1 MDEPFDLPVMYKGE
15 EQLLPAQL
23 VQQGYTHKFEVL
35 VHGTAIYFEPD
46 EEGNYRAL
54 VDPES
59 IDKTINLE
67 LLQAIAAAIEKV
79 LR

>member
-1 MDEPFDLPVMYKGE
+1 MDEPFDLPVVYKGE

-23 VQQGYTHKFEVL
+23 VQQGYMHKFEVL
-35 VHGTAIYFEPD
+35 VQGTAIYFEPD